1 MASLPARITMG
12 IAAAIFLV
20 VAGVLLANMTAIDTY
35 NQATASLNASLEY
48 SKKPNADPQRLKAQ
62 LDQANAQ
69 FDNAR
74 HLGILLTPKTK
85 GLINANSDISGK
97 LTTSTKR
104 KIANIS
110 GRGNGTNGK
119 DNAKGSRSPDSGK
132 GDNQGLS
139 DEQRRQ
145 VEETLKA
152 NQPNGPVNANRKPR
166 QQATKAPTSN
176 PGEDSRFR
184 QRVALR

>member
-12 IAAAIFLV
+12 IAAAISLV

-48 SKKPNADPQRLKAQ
+48 AKKPNADPQRLKAQ

-97 LTTSTKR
+97 LSTTVKH
-104 KIANIS
+104 KIAS
-110 GRGNGTNGK
+110 TEGAGK
-119 DNAKGSRSPDSGK
+119 GDGHAAKGKGSRSSDSGK

-152 NQPNGPVNANRKPR
+152 NQPNGPVNTNR
-166 QQATKAPTSN
+166 KAPTTSDEGADVK
-176 PGEDSRFR
+176 PW
-184 QRVALR
+184 